1 MESLTDVIV
10 LGVSHRTAPVAVR
23 ERLTVAEEQLETA
36 LRQTVALPG
45 VREVAMLC
53 TCNRVEIYAV
63 ASDREAAL
71 RALGSDLAGRAAV
84 AAAELEPHLYVRAD
98 AEAVHHLFRG
108 ADNHVFEFLD
118 TVSASHPLLLWVNGA

>member
-23 ERLTVAEEQLETA
+23 EKLTVAEDQLETA
-36 LRQTVALPG
+36 LRQTVVLPG

-71 RALGSDLAGRAAV
+71 RALASELAGRAAV
-84 AAAELEPHLYVRAD
+84 AAAELEPHLYMRAD
-98 AEAVHHLFRG
+98 AEAVHHLFR
-108 ADNHVFEFLD
+108 V
-118 TVSASHPLLLWVNGA
+118 